1 MTTAMTH
8 LNAQIGQSVQKAWV
22 ELSHKSL
29 RDIEEETAIT
39 WLGRAIA
46 SYLFYLQHGRLV
58 CLLDAEN
65 YASESLEH
73 AAMAGPHVYQAV
85 LIHIEVARSYCPLS

>member
-1 MTTAMTH
+1 MTVMTY
-8 LNAQIGQSVQKAWV
+8 LSPQIGASVQKAWV
-22 ELSHKSL
+22 ELSQKSL

-46 SYLFYLQHGRLV
+46 SYLFYLQHGRLG

-65 YASESLEH
+65 YAAEAIEH
-73 AAMAGPHVYQAV
+73 ASMAGPHVYKAV
-85 LIHIEVARSYCPLS
+85 LTHIEIARSYCPI